1 MAPQLRKRVLIT
13 GGTGF
18 LGRHLALAMKD
29 GHEVVL
35 AGRNNKQSA
44 PTWNLKPIISQ

>member
-1 MAPQLRKRVLIT
+1 VPQRVLIT

-29 GHEVVL
+29 NHEVVL
-35 AGRNNKQSA
+35 SGRNNKQSM
-44 PTWNLKPIISQ
+44 PTWKRKPTITK